1 MKIIGVLLLI
11 GGLVTG
17 ALGIWRKMNPGGPVF
32 FGGSVTDSIK
42 DLYGV
47 ARPGN
52 LPIII
57 GVILVLI
64 GLILLIV
71 V

>member
-1 MKIIGVLLLI
+1 MKILGVLLLI
-11 GGLVTG
+11 GGLFSG

-32 FGGSVTDSIK
+32 FGGDVSDSIK

-47 ARPGN
+47 TESSK

-57 GVILVLI
+57 GVVLLII